1 MADERSAAVTWPG
14 RADHLEGCFSG
25 KPCARGNVKNA
36 HTRCDVSRA
45 QQERYEVG
53 CDARESSIVSCRRF
67 ILVGQFLCHTGAS
80 I

>member
-1 MADERSAAVTWPG
+1 MAG
-14 RADHLEGCFSG
+14 RADHVEGGFSG

-53 CDARESSIVSCRRF
+53 CDAREARSYPAAAS
-67 ILVGQFLCHTGAS
+67 FL
-80 I
+80 